1 MRGRL
6 WMKKSESENG
16 VNLKLMLLSALEFW
30 IASKSRL
37 TDLGVVLNILVD
49 INQKFLFLLG
59 VYFFF
64 IALVRVAKK
73 VWYTYEF

>member
-1 MRGRL
+1 
-6 WMKKSESENG
+6 MKKSESG
-16 VNLKLMLLSALEFW
+16 DWGNLKLLSLSALEFW
-30 IASKSRL
+30 IVSKPRL
-37 TDLGVVLNILVD
+37 TDLGVVLNVLVD

-73 VWYTYEF
+73 VWYTYES